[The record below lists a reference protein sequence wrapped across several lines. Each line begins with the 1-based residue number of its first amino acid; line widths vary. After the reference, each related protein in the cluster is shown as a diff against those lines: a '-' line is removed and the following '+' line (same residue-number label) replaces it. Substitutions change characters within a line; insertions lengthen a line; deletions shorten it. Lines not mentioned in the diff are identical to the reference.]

1 MAVLTAKGIASLNIE
16 LLTRS
21 LVLPMTVSRIPGG
34 DYSGPNGGTITV
46 RVPQPGASRTQAAA
60 GDTITY
66 DDVSEI
72 PVDVSLAHLYHGKLV
87 SDQELTYSIEDFG
100 RQVSR
105 VQVDAV
111 ATGAEDALAT
121 VMNAL
126 TADASFAASPSDAD
140 TIGVVLAAREFL
152 TNSNAPASDRWL
164 ACSPE
169 VVTRLLQVDEFV
181 RADASGATTALRN
194 AVVGRIFGMNVVE
207 SNGLDAGEAVA
218 YHQSGFV
225 FANRTPVTPR
235 GAVDSA
241 AVTEQGIGLRHI
253 FQYVPDK
260 LSDASV
266 VSTFAG
272 AAAVYENGTGT
283 NGSTRKRFY
292 KIGSESSS
300 SSSSSS
306 SS

>member
-21 LVLPMTVSRIPGG
+21 LVLPMTVARIPGG

-60 GDTITY
+60 GDDITF
-66 DDVSEI
+66 DDVTEV
-72 PVDVSLAHLYHGKLV
+72 PVDVSLSHLYHGKLV

-100 RQVSR
+100 RQISR

-111 ATGAEDALAT
+111 ATGAEDKLAA
-121 VMNAL
+121 VMNTL
-126 TADASFAASPSDAD
+126 TADDSFAFTPTEAD
-140 TIGVVLAAREFL
+140 TKGVVLAAREFL
-152 TNSNAPASDRWL
+152 TESNAPATNRWL
-164 ACSPE
+164 ACSPQ
-169 VVTRLLQVDEFV
+169 VITRLLQVDEFV
-181 RADASGATTALRN
+181 RVDASGSSTALRS

-207 SNGLDAGEAVA
+207 SNALDTGEAVA
-218 YHQSGFV
+218 YHESGFV

-241 AVTEQGIGLRHI
+241 AVSEQGIGLRQI
-253 FQYVPDK
+253 FQYVPTK

-292 KIGSESSS
+292 KIGSDASSS
-300 SSSSSS
+300 SSS
-306 SS
+306 

>member
-1 MAVLTAKGIASLNIE
+1 MAVLTAKGIAALNIE

-21 LVLPMTVSRIPGG
+21 LVLPMTVSRVASR
-34 DYSGPNGGTITV
+34 DYAGPNGGTITV
-46 RVPQPGASRTQAAA
+46 RVPQPGAARTQSAA

-66 DDVSEI
+66 DDVTEI
-72 PVDVSLAHLYHGKLV
+72 PVDVALSHLYHGKLV
-87 SDQELTYSIEDFG
+87 SDQEMTYSIEDFG
-100 RQVSR
+100 RQISR

-111 ATGAEDALAT
+111 ATGAEDKIAA

-126 TADASFAASPSDAD
+126 TADASFLFAASEAD
-140 TIGVVLAAREFL
+140 TKAKLLAARKAL
-152 TNSNAPASDRWL
+152 TVNNCPASDRYL
-164 ACSPE
+164 AVSPDIANRILTVE
-169 VVTRLLQVDEFV
+169 DFT
-181 RADASGATTALRN
+181 RADALGDGRSTALRD
-194 AVVGRIFGMNVVE
+194 AIIGRVYGFTVVE
-207 SNGLDAGEAVA
+207 SSALDAGEAVA
-218 YHQSGFV
+218 YHKSGFA
-225 FANRTPVTPR
+225 FANVTPVAPR

-241 AVTEQGIGLRHI
+241 TATAGGIGLRHI

-292 KIGSESSS
+292 KFASATS
-300 SSSSSS
+300 
-306 SS
+306 

>member
-21 LVLPMTVSRIPGG
+21 LVLPMTVARIPGG

-46 RVPQPGASRTQAAA
+46 RVPQPGASRTQTNP

-66 DDVSEI
+66 DDVTEI
-72 PVDVSLAHLYHGKLV
+72 PVDVTLSHLYHGKLV

-100 RQVSR
+100 RQISR

-111 ATGAEDALAT
+111 ATGAEDKLAA

-126 TADASFAASPSDAD
+126 SSDAALDATASDDD
-140 TIGVVLAAREFL
+140 TKEIVLAAREFL
-152 TNSNAPASDRWL
+152 TESNAPSSNRWL
-164 ACSPE
+164 AASPQ
-169 VVTRLLQVDEFV
+169 VITRLLQVDEFV
-181 RADASGATTALRN
+181 RVDASGSNNALRN

-207 SNGLDAGEAVA
+207 SNALDSGEAVA
-218 YHQSGFV
+218 YHESGFA

-272 AAAVYENGTGT
+272 AAAVYEDGTGT
-283 NGSTRKRFY
+283 DGSTRKRFF
-292 KIGSESSS
+292 KITTDAS
-300 SSSSSS
+300 
-306 SS
+306 

>member
-1 MAVLTAKGIASLNIE
+1 MAVLAAKGIAALNIE

-21 LVLPMTVSRIPGG
+21 LVLPMTVSRIPSA

-46 RVPQPGASRTQAAA
+46 RVPQPGAARTQTNP

-66 DDVSEI
+66 DDVTEI
-72 PVDVSLAHLYHGKLV
+72 PVDVTLSHLYHGKLV

-105 VQVDAV
+105 VQIDAV
-111 ATGAEDALAT
+111 ATGAEDKIAA

-126 TADASFAASPSDAD
+126 TSDATFDFAASDAD
-140 TIGVVLAAREFL
+140 TKAVLLAARKFL
-152 TNSNAPASDRWL
+152 SDSKCPAADRYL
-164 ACSPE
+164 AVSSSVMNRILTHPDF
-169 VVTRLLQVDEFV
+169 T
-181 RADASGATTALRN
+181 RADALGGGPSTALRE
-194 AVVGRIFGMNVVE
+194 ATIGRIFGMTVVE
-207 SNGLDAGEAVA
+207 SVALDAGEAVA
-218 YHQSGFV
+218 YHKSGFA
-225 FANRTPVTPR
+225 FANVTPVKPR

-241 AVTEQGIGLRHI
+241 TATAGGIGLRHI

-283 NGSTRKRFY
+283 NGSTRKRFF
-292 KIGSESSS
+292 KIGTDAS
-300 SSSSSS
+300 
-306 SS
+306 

>member
-1 MAVLTAKGIASLNIE
+1 MAVLTAKGIAALNIE

-21 LVLPMTVSRIPGG
+21 LVLPMTVSRIAGT

-60 GDTITY
+60 GDDITF

-72 PVDVSLAHLYHGKLV
+72 PVDVTLSHLYHGKLV
-87 SDQELTYSIEDFG
+87 SDQEMTYSIEDFG

-105 VQVDAV
+105 VQVAAV
-111 ATGAEDALAT
+111 ATGAEDKLAA

-126 TADASFAASPSDAD
+126 TADSSFAASASEAD
-140 TIGVVLAAREFL
+140 TKDQLQAAREFL
-152 TNSNAPASDRWL
+152 TRSNCPSSDRFL
-164 ACSPE
+164 AASPE
-169 VVTRLLQVDEFV
+169 VVTRLLDVDEFV
-181 RADASGATTALRN
+181 RADALGDGRSTAIRD
-194 AVVGRIFGMNVVE
+194 AIVGRIYGLTVVE

-218 YHQSGFV
+218 YHRSGFA
-225 FANRTPVTPR
+225 FANVTPVAPR
-235 GAVDSA
+235 GATDSA
-241 AVTEQGIGLRHI
+241 TASAGGIGLRHI
-253 FQYVPDK
+253 FQYVPTK

-283 NGSTRKRFY
+283 NGSTRKRFF
-292 KIGSESSS
+292 KLGTDESSS
-300 SSSSSS
+300 SSSS
-306 SS
+306 

>member
-1 MAVLTAKGIASLNIE
+1 MAILTAKGIAALNIE

-21 LVLPMTVSRIPGG
+21 LVLPMTVSRVSSA
-34 DYSGPNGGTITV
+34 DYAGPNGGTITV
-46 RVPQPGASRTQAAA
+46 RVPQPGAARTQSAA

-66 DDVSEI
+66 DDVTEI

-100 RQVSR
+100 RQISR
-105 VQVDAV
+105 VQVNAV
-111 ATGAEDALAT
+111 ATGAEDKIAS

-126 TADASFAASPSDAD
+126 TADGSFAFTETNAD
-140 TIGVVLAAREFL
+140 TKAKLLVARKAL
-152 TNSNAPASDRWL
+152 TVNNCPSSDRWL
-164 ACSPE
+164 ACSPD
-169 VVTRLLQVDEFV
+169 VINRILNHPDF
-181 RADASGATTALRN
+181 ADADKLGDGRSSALRD
-194 AVVGRIFGMNVVE
+194 ATVGRILGFNVVE
-207 SNGLDAGEAVA
+207 SAALDAGEAVA
-218 YHQSGFV
+218 YHQSGFA
-225 FANRTPVTPR
+225 FANVTPVKPR

-241 AVTEQGIGLRHI
+241 TATAGGIGLRHI

-292 KIGSESSS
+292 KLATAAS
-300 SSSSSS
+300 
-306 SS
+306 